1 MTETSTLLDNAA
13 QMRDYQEND
22 RLEEE
27 AKKKIMTLFSLP
39 AGVYKTQQSQERLSI
54 ADFFIHL

>member
-27 AKKKIMTLFSLP
+27 AKKIMTLFSLP
-39 AGVYKTQQSQERLSI
+39 AGVYKLSKVKNGLALQI
-54 ADFFIHL
+54 FFIHL

>member
-27 AKKKIMTLFSLP
+27 AKKIMTLFSLP
-39 AGVYKTQQSQERLSI
+39 EGVYINSAKSKM
-54 ADFFIHL
+54 A